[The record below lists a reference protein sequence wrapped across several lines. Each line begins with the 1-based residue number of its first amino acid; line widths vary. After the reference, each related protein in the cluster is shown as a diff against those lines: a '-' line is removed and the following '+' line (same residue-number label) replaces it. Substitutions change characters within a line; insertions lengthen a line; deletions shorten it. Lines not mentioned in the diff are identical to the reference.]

1 MYLKIKKI
9 IFLLFWYF
17 TGIISIFAFEDIE
30 NSIIPEN
37 DTSIIIN
44 QDETGKELLFSIF
57 EYIKDSIFWLL
68 ALISI
73 TVFIF
78 IWAKLVMAKWNPED
92 FKKALMHFIYAIVWL
107 VVIALSWAVV
117 KLVSSLNF

>member
-1 MYLKIKKI
+1 MYLKINKI

-17 TGIISIFAFEDIE
+17 IWILNTFAIESIED
-30 NSIIPEN
+30 SIIPTN
-37 DTSIIIN
+37 NTNTVIN
-44 QDETGKELLFSIF
+44 QEQTGKDLLFSIF
-57 EYIKDSIFWLL
+57 EYIRESIFWLL

-78 IWAKLVMAKWNPED
+78 IWARLVMAKWNPED
-92 FKKALMHFIYAIVWL
+92 FKKALMQFIYAIVWIA
-107 VVIALSWAVV
+107 VIALSWAAV